1 MGAVVHPVAGGR
13 NPLASRNRGGMAN
26 DGHQVPMAAR
36 LDPDDAE
43 AVLGILVGDAL
54 NQTGQ
59 HLPIG
64 WFLFRLHF
72 LRDIPS
78 FTPSLIAF

>member
-1 MGAVVHPVAGGR
+1 VGAVIHPIAGGR
-13 NPLASRNRGGMAN
+13 DPLASRNSGGMAN
-26 DGHQVPMAAR
+26 DSHQVPMTAS
-36 LDPDDAE
+36 LDPDDTE
-43 AVLGILVGDAL
+43 AVLGILVSDAL

-64 WFLFRLHF
+64 WFRFRLHF